1 MIHMNT
7 YIFIYIYIYIY
18 IYLYVYIYIYIYIY
32 IYVYIY
38 IYIYIYISKPLFVPN
53 YQSTL
58 YFNIHIINI
67 ITKVMTSYY
76 SRINMFP
83 LVY

>member
-1 MIHMNT
+1 M
-7 YIFIYIYIYIY
+7 YIYIYIY
-18 IYLYVYIYIYIYIY
+18 IT
-32 IYVYIY
+32 
-38 IYIYIYISKPLFVPN
+38 KPLCVPN

-58 YFNIHIINI
+58 YFNIHIIHI